1 MDYYNREQLQ
11 KYFSKIL
18 GADVKIISISE
29 MGGKDKEKLKK
40 GGHSIHRLIE
50 LEFKG
55 FKKKYV
61 IELVAPSQF
70 GHETM
75 PDRAQVALL
84 AHNTYNNLP
93 LHARSLD
100 CGAFMKDGSIVSV
113 GNAEEFFMNIEF
125 IEGPIYKVDL
135 YNISER
141 GNLTELDK
149 QRARRLSDY
158 LVEIHAKKR
167 NEPGLYIKRI
177 RELVGHGEC
186 IFGLTD
192 SYPPDFEFASSKRL
206 CEIEKKCVDWRWKLK
221 NYTRRLC
228 QEHGD
233 FHPWNI
239 IFREGTDL
247 SVFDRSRGEWGEAAD
262 DVTAL
267 TINYIFFSIIKY
279 GRLKGPFEEL
289 YNLFF
294 NNYLEKTGDEEI
306 LEVLQPFYAWRGL
319 VTANPI
325 WYPNLG
331 EDTRIKLFNFIDN
344 ILNTDNFNPKEVNSY
359 LK

>member
-1 MDYYNREQLQ
+1 MDYYNPDQLQ
-11 KYFSKIL
+11 KYFSKLL
-18 GADVKIISISE
+18 GASVKIISISG
-29 MGGKDKEKLKK
+29 MSGKEEEKLKK
-40 GGHSIHRLIE
+40 GGHSLHRLVE

-55 FKKKYV
+55 SRKKYV

-84 AHNTYNNLP
+84 AHSTYNKFP

-100 CGAFMKDGSIVSV
+100 CGVFMKDGSIVSV

-125 IEGPIYKVDL
+125 IEGLVYKVDL

-149 QRARRLSDY
+149 QRALKLSDY
-158 LVEIHAKKR
+158 LVEIHAQKKD
-167 NEPGLYIKRI
+167 EPALYLKRI

-186 IFGLTD
+186 IFGLID
-192 SYPPDFEFASSKRL
+192 SYPPDFEFATPKKL
-206 CEIEKKCVDWRWKLK
+206 CEIEKKCIDWRWKLK
-221 NYTRRLC
+221 NYTYRLC

-247 SVFDRSRGEWGEAAD
+247 SVIDRSRGEWGEAAD

-267 TINYIFFSIIKY
+267 TINYIFFSIMKY
-279 GRLKGPFEEL
+279 GKLKGPFEEL
-289 YNLFF
+289 YYLFF

-319 VTANPI
+319 VIASPI
-325 WYPNLG
+325 WYPNLNA
-331 EDTRIKLFNFIDN
+331 EIRIKLFNFIEN
-344 ILNTDNFNPKEVNSY
+344 VLNTETFDIKEVNSY